1 MENIITLKCFNCG
14 KTKEVIINAFTGKE
28 VRIVKDE
35 YGRINTRAQV
45 IRNLANFR
53 IAMLLDDIKK
63 NP

>member
-1 MENIITLKCFNCG
+1 M
-14 KTKEVIINAFTGKE
+14 
-28 VRIVKDE
+28 KDE

-63 NP
+63 NPEKYPRDKNDWTEWLEQESGEDILNL